1 MLLKSLY
8 LLTSIFGFITVL
20 LVSNQYKFKKH
31 INVHIII
38 LFTISSVRFLTFGLS
53 EIPILGTI
61 AEFTERVSLTFTWPL
76 TYIYLCKII
85 YNKPQFQKTDFTV
98 YILPAFLTLIY
109 ALEPLLSG
117 VIYSIALFTCMTS
130 VFLLNWY
137 YFYKSSTLIYSNF
150 LKPNRIEKTR
160 NVTNK
165 AIKKLGYFIY
175 ITISLLFL
183 RIMVVNLLF
192 RNQFSTTINQYL
204 LWVSCIIWIAFYIKM
219 LITPEFIYGYELM
232 NNKIDEIN
240 KNQIQND
247 NFWGTISN
255 QPILIEKDQLIHSKI
270 EKKIPYYILEIEKK
284 AIESNI
290 FLKQNFQIED
300 LSNEMKSPKSHI
312 KFIFKYHAKI
322 SFTEYKRRI
331 RVQKAIKLINDGY
344 LKSNTLESLASTIG
358 FSSYSTFFK
367 SFKKVHTIS
376 PQEFLKK
383 TALF

>member
-38 LFTISSVRFLTFGLS
+38 LFAISSVRFITFGLS
-53 EIPILGTI
+53 ENPILGTI

-76 TYIYLCKII
+76 TYIYLYKII
-85 YNKPQFQKTDFTV
+85 YNKPQFEKTDFTV
-98 YILPAFLTLIY
+98 YIVPVSLTLIY
-109 ALEPLLSG
+109 ILEPILSG
-117 VIYSIALFTCMTS
+117 IFHSVALYICMSS
-130 VFLLNWY
+130 VFILNWY
-137 YFYKSSTLIYSNF
+137 YFFKSSALIYSNF
-150 LKPNRIEKTR
+150 LKSKVTEKPR
-160 NVTNK
+160 SVSNK
-165 AIKKLGYFIY
+165 DIKKLGYFIY

-183 RIMVVNLLF
+183 RIIVVNLLF
-192 RNQFSTTINQYL
+192 RSQLSTTINQYL

-255 QPILIEKDQLIHSKI
+255 QRILIEKDKLIHSKI

-344 LKSNTLESLASTIG
+344 LKANTLESLASTIG